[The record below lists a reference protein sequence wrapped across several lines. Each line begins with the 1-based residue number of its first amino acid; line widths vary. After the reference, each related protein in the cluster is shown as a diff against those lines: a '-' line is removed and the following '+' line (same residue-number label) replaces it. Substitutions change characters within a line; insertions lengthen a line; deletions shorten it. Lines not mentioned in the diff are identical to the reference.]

1 MKNLKKAFEEFYRGK
16 EPTDALD
23 HLALLKIER
32 HKRKKIIKL
41 MLVESLGV
49 VLLLSLQ
56 IYNYLKPKEYT
67 TMGIEGVQVK
77 LVKDVSFLKLSK
89 DLELAGLRIE
99 GPYEDKVFLIKGEE
113 KRAKDFIK
121 KSDYFKL
128 MLQ

>member
-16 EPTDALD
+16 EPIDALD
-23 HLALLKIER
+23 HIVLLRIER
-32 HKRKKIIKL
+32 YKRKKILRL
-41 MLVESLGV
+41 MVLESLAIF
-49 VLLLSLQ
+49 LLLSLH
-56 IYNYLKPKEYT
+56 IYNYFKPKEYT
-67 TMGIEGVQVK
+67 TMGVEGVQVK

-121 KSDYFKL
+121 KSDCFKL